1 MIGKFERVIAVRNMV
16 VGLIIVVIV
25 NVVESKQVEMNL
37 EFSKWSDLNLM
48 FLEITKLCFSTKTV
62 IFELFSNK

>member
-37 EFSKWSDLNLM
+37 EFSKWSD
-48 FLEITKLCFSTKTV
+48 FEPDVFRDHEIVL
-62 IFELFSNK
+62 